1 MALTSDNKAFGEWTQ
16 PPPRIASHSRSICT
30 DKELRDKAIP
40 VVRADQ

>member
-1 MALTSDNKAFGEWTQ
+1 MALTSDNKASSEWTR
-16 PPPRIASHSRSICT
+16 PLPRLASHSSNVYV